1 MIRLTG
7 RFVNG
12 KRREMEKNQVLK
24 DFEFIEKLKSNEL
37 KIPNEFTVEMGKF
50 IRKAREEAGLSQS
63 EFAKITNRRPAT
75 ISDIENGKSEI
86 GVLTLSLFAITLNKP
101 ISFFFPE
108 SLLKG
113 FVMDVKSPF
122 QQEMLEIAREVEV
135 YGSQSLTLDLLRVLI
150 NHFDIEYKA
159 TILDNISE

>member
-1 MIRLTG
+1 
-7 RFVNG
+7 
-12 KRREMEKNQVLK
+12 MEKNKVLK
-24 DFEFIEKLKSNEL
+24 DIEFIERLKSNEL

-50 IRKAREEAGLSQS
+50 IRKAREEVGLSQA

-86 GVLTLSLFAITLNKP
+86 GVLTLSLFAITLHKP
-101 ISFFFPE
+101 ISYFFPE

-122 QQEMLEIAREVEV
+122 QQEMLDSARRIENT
-135 YGSQSLTLDLLRVLI
+135 GDLSLTIDILKVLS
-150 NHFDIEYKA
+150 NHFEDDFQPAI
-159 TILDNISE
+159 NGFSSEDE